1 VATAERARD
10 AAGPSGP
17 RRGVA
22 VLAGAGLVALVG
34 FLLFL
39 NYRSAATLRENLL
52 AQHAHRVQLHAS
64 AVGHLVDTASTDLD
78 NLAEAREVAAF
89 FENRDLGMSMEYG
102 LALSLVPIEERLV
115 SLTTIPRRGHPPVLE
130 RVALVD
136 EHGKTLADS
145 ADLAAP
151 WREPLSPEDLGSV
164 VLSADGRELV
174 LTRAHQF
181 KGRYAGH
188 LVGWL
193 RAEAVLELLAEA
205 RAESATTILLDAAGR
220 AWRPAGA
227 AALPPGLA
235 DVPPDGRLLERR
247 VPGAR
252 GARDRFLVA
261 RVPVPGQ
268 PLSLVDA
275 RPASRLVG
283 DLSPAA
289 LAVNLGFAAAAVL
302 AMVVLAV
309 ALHTKSAVLKARL
322 DESLRREREVAEK
335 HAALEREGAE
345 RQRLEAEE
353 KKLREEL
360 RQSQKLEAIG
370 ALAGGV
376 AHDFNNLLTAINGYA
391 ALAIEALPESDP
403 VRQDLEEIRKAGA
416 RAAELT
422 RQLLA
427 FGRRQVLKPQVV
439 DLSAAIA
446 GVERLLRRLIG
457 EDVQL
462 VTERCGGEARVRV
475 DPGQLEQ
482 VLVNLA
488 VNARDAMPG
497 GGTLTLRTSAVTLS
511 EEEARRYPE
520 GCPGEWACIEVR
532 DTGVGMEP
540 RTLAR
545 VFEPFFTTKERGKGT
560 GLGLSTVYGI
570 VRQSRGFVSVESER
584 ARGTTFRIFLPR
596 ERAEPCTAAPLPAPA
611 RAPVRSA
618 RPGETV
624 LVVEDERQVRAL
636 LEAQLAAEGYAV
648 LSAGDGAS
656 ALALAER
663 HAGRIDLVLSD
674 VVMPHMSGPQMAER
688 VKALHPEARVVFI
701 SGYAEEAVAQ
711 HGQVGL
717 ADAFVGKPYALPNL
731 ASTIRGVLDRARA
744 AA

>member
-1 VATAERARD
+1 MAPGRTRD
-10 AAGPSGP
+10 AEGPRGP

-52 AQHAHRVQLHAS
+52 AQHAHRVQMHAS
-64 AVGHLVDTASTDLD
+64 AVGHLVDTARADLD

-89 FENRDLGMSMEYG
+89 FENRDLGMSVEYG
-102 LALSLVPIEERLV
+102 LALSLVPIEQRLV
-115 SLTTIPRRGHPPVLE
+115 ALTTTLRRGHPPVLA
-130 RVALVD
+130 RAALVD

-145 ADLAAP
+145 ADAAP
-151 WREPLSPEDLGSV
+151 PWRGPLLPGDAGSV

-174 LTRAHQF
+174 VTRAHHF
-181 KGRYAGH
+181 KGRYTGH

-193 RAEAVLELLAEA
+193 RAEAVTDLLADA
-205 RAESATTILLDAAGR
+205 GADGATPVLLDAAGR
-220 AWRPAGA
+220 PWRPAAAPSPA
-227 AALPPGLA
+227 AALV
-235 DVPPDGRLLERR
+235 DVPPDGRLLERYL
-247 VPGAR
+247 PGKR
-252 GARDRFLVA
+252 GARTLHLVA

-275 RPASRLVG
+275 GPASRLVG
-283 DLSPAA
+283 DLSPPA
-289 LAVNLGFAAAAVL
+289 LAVNLAFAAVAVL

-309 ALHTKSAVLKARL
+309 SLHTKSAVLEARL

-391 ALAIEALPESDP
+391 GLAIEALPEGDP
-403 VRQDLEEIRKAGA
+403 VRQDVEEIRKAGA

-427 FGRRQVLKPQVV
+427 FGRRQVLKPQVL
-439 DLSAAIA
+439 DLAAAIA
-446 GVERLLRRLIG
+446 GVERMLRRLIG

-462 VTERCGGEARVRV
+462 VTERPGFEVRVRV

-497 GGTLTLRTSAVTLS
+497 GGTLRLRTSAVTLS
-511 EEEARRYPE
+511 EEEARRHPE
-520 GCPGEWACIEVR
+520 GSAGEWACVEVS
-532 DTGVGMEP
+532 DSGVGMDP
-540 RTLAR
+540 GTLAR

-570 VRQSRGFVSVESER
+570 VRQSRGFVSVESR
-584 ARGTTFRIFLPR
+584 PARGTTFRIFLPR
-596 ERAEPCTAAPLPAPA
+596 ERAESCVAAPPPAPA

-656 ALALAER
+656 ALSLAER

-674 VVMPHMSGPQMAER
+674 VVMPHMSGPQLAER
-688 VKALHPEARVVFI
+688 VKELHPESRIVFI

-711 HGQVGL
+711 HGRLGL
-717 ADAFVGKPYALPNL
+717 ADAFVGKPYALPEL